1 MQHPL
6 RQIPHRPILHRI
18 TATAL
23 VIVVLTFLIARGVG
37 TATPLVPR
45 ARAAD
50 PAPAPALVLGVGDS
64 LMAGVGASLPD
75 ERGEFALFLALA
87 RGRFGPDVRGVDVA
101 VPGETSGTLLA
112 PPPPHPVGAGT
123 PTPVPAP
130 PATPQIDNAQA
141 ELRRLPAGAGA
152 IVLLSI
158 GGNDLLGVAGK
169 DAGARETALGVFRAN
184 LDTALQ
190 RLTAD
195 GRTRQLLVQTIYNPN
210 GGDPAL
216 PGSDANWVERFNGA
230 IRDAAKAHPEV
241 VVIDLASAVRGNE
254 GALTLAA
261 YGDVHLS
268 NAGHRRA
275 ADLLW
280 TETGADRTPPD
291 VTLLSP
297 DAGNAARAV
306 LTVRATVTDDS
317 GPDGVARVAL
327 LVDGK
332 EGAEL
337 LPRPDLAP
345 GTYLGIWDGRLTPG
359 PHTVGVR
366 ATDRAGNT
374 RDAAVNV
381 TVGAAV

>member
-1 MQHPL
+1 MQ
-6 RQIPHRPILHRI
+6 QIPARFTRHI
-18 TATAL
+18 TAAILAL
-23 VIVVLTFLIARGVG
+23 LIAPMLLWISG
-37 TATPLVPR
+37 ASITPE
-45 ARAAD
+45 AHAAD
-50 PAPAPALVLGVGDS
+50 PAPALVLGVGDS

-87 RGRFGPDVRGVDVA
+87 RGRFGPNVRGVDVA
-101 VPGETSGTLLA
+101 IPGETSGTLLT
-112 PPPPHPVGAGT
+112 PPPPRSVGAGT
-123 PTPVPAP
+123 PVPTPVPL
-130 PATPQIDNAQA
+130 ATQQIDRAQA
-141 ELRRLPAGAGA
+141 ELRRLPEGAGA

-169 DAGARETALGVFRAN
+169 DAGARETALGGFRAN
-184 LDTALQ
+184 LDVALQ

-195 GRTRQLLVQTIYNPN
+195 GRTRQLLVQTVYNPN
-210 GGDPAL
+210 GGDPTV

-230 IRDAAKAHPEV
+230 IRDVAKAHPEV
-241 VVIDLASAVRGNE
+241 TVVDLASAVRGNE
-254 GALTLAA
+254 GTLTLAS

-280 TETGADRTPPD
+280 GATGADRTPPD
-291 VTLLSP
+291 VTLLAP
-297 DAGNAARAV
+297 DAGNAPRPV

-317 GPDGVARVAL
+317 GADGVARVVL

-345 GTYLGIWDGRLTPG
+345 GMYLGLWDGRPASG
-359 PHTVGVR
+359 PHIVGVR

-374 RDAAVNV
+374 RDTTVNV
-381 TVGAAV
+381 VVGATP

>member
-1 MQHPL
+1 MQRILRRIIVAIPL
-6 RQIPHRPILHRI
+6 MI
-18 TATAL
+18 AL
-23 VIVVLTFLIARGVG
+23 TLLVTRGVD
-37 TATPLVPR
+37 TVMPIAQ
-45 ARAAD
+45 AAD
-50 PAPAPALVLGVGDS
+50 PAPALVLGVGDS

-87 RGRFGPDVRGVDVA
+87 RGRFGPVVRGLDVA
-101 VPGETSGTLLA
+101 IPGETSGMLLA
-112 PPPPHPVGAGT
+112 SPPPRAVGAGT
-123 PTPVPAP
+123 PTPTPVP
-130 PATPQIDNAQA
+130 PATQQIDRAQA
-141 ELRRLPAGAGA
+141 ELRRLPEGAGA
-152 IVLLSI
+152 VVLLSI
-158 GGNDLLGVAGK
+158 GGNDLLGIAGK
-169 DAGARETALGVFRAN
+169 DAGARETALGMFRAN

-195 GRTRQLLVQTIYNPN
+195 GRTRQLLVQTVYNPN
-210 GGDPAL
+210 GGDPAVA
-216 PGSDANWVERFNGA
+216 GSDANWVERFNGA
-230 IRDAAKAHPEV
+230 IRDAAKGHPEV
-241 VVIDLASAVRGNE
+241 VVVELASAVRGNE
-254 GALTLAA
+254 GTLTLAS

-280 TETGADRTPPD
+280 TATGADRTPPD
-291 VTLLSP
+291 VTLLAP
-297 DAGNAARAV
+297 DAGNAPRPV

-317 GPDGVARVAL
+317 GADGVVRVAL

-345 GTYLGIWDGRLTPG
+345 GTYLGIWDGRLAPG

-374 RDAAVNV
+374 RDTAVNV
-381 TVGAAV
+381 VVGATM